1 MDFCFFSFRLSDW
14 YHKHFPVVGFC
25 YVFTVVFITV
35 LDSTTSNGVMTDHME
50 FGRKR
55 SNLKEISSW
64 HLPGQKNPQRI
75 VVREAGVR
83 LRLEPITSSS
93 QIWIIITRTTLL
105 GYSGVAW
112 IFESLWALLC
122 PYMTTVY
129 KIIIKRLSLKKT
141 VFITL
146 FSFEIS
152 RIRSNSP
159 QK

>member
-35 LDSTTSNGVMTDHME
+35 PDSTTSNGVMTDHTE

-64 HLPGQKNPQRI
+64 HLPGEKKPQRI

-93 QIWIIITRTTLL
+93 QI
-105 GYSGVAW
+105 
-112 IFESLWALLC
+112 
-122 PYMTTVY
+122 
-129 KIIIKRLSLKKT
+129 
-141 VFITL
+141 
-146 FSFEIS
+146 
-152 RIRSNSP
+152 
-159 QK
+159 